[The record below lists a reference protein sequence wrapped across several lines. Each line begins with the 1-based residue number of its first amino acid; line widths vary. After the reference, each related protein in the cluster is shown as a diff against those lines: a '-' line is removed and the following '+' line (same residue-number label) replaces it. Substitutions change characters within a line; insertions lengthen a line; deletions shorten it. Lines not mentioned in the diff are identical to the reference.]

1 MYNVR
6 DPYSPSTS
14 LWSQLIAVFCSSFL
28 TMCSFFRTALSL
40 HKLWCPVAGTWV
52 LHHPSGGPHH
62 EGHHPVNPHHDG
74 PHQQGQHP
82 PVNPLWPTNPLKAGR
97 KLSMLVKASQWVGK
111 FSPDSWMGHLG
122 PYTLGLQVLGRQFY
136 GPRWSGLYQ
145 RKLECDTIVIFIQRA
160 RHVSRNHAWYTWCH
174 TNKNRDYFFWLLI
187 FKLGCIWLWS
197 FVSAVGGAHHL
208 VWLCNGQNCKLLS
221 NPKKVTSHLQIHILI
236 GAQGCITVIF

>member
-82 PVNPLWPTNPLKAGR
+82 PVNPLWPTNPLEAGR

-111 FSPDSWMGHLG
+111 FPPNSWMGHLDPNIWSPTFG
-122 PYTLGLQVLGRQFY
+122 SPIWWTQV
-136 GPRWSGLYQ
+136 
-145 RKLECDTIVIFIQRA
+145 
-160 RHVSRNHAWYTWCH
+160 
-174 TNKNRDYFFWLLI
+174 
-187 FKLGCIWLWS
+187 
-197 FVSAVGGAHHL
+197 VGSL
-208 VWLCNGQNCKLLS
+208 
-221 NPKKVTSHLQIHILI
+221 PKKTWMWYNCYIYTTRASCKQKPCLIHS
-236 GAQGCITVIF
+236 VSYE